1 MGYLLR
7 ENVIQIDLGDILLL
21 SLGENKVVQ
30 LSDTSR
36 TIYEL
41 ALAFDNIN
49 EIVEQICKEYS
60 VEIEREQLQE
70 DIKECID
77 MLIDNEILVISD
89 K

>member
-7 ENVIQIDLGDILLL
+7 ENVVQVDLGDVLLL

-41 ALAFDNIN
+41 ALSFDNIN
-49 EIVEQICKEYS
+49 EIVEQVCKEYR

-77 MLIDNEILVISD
+77 MLIDNEILVVSG